1 MNKKKKAEEM
11 GVNLG
16 IIITPML
23 DMAFQVLAFFIMTY
37 HPSALEGY
45 FDIKMLP
52 PEKVAAKGDKDT
64 SKDPG
69 IADPPELIDV
79 LTVYV
84 KSVGQGQQEG
94 TRKAGEPSR
103 LELKRP
109 EDGANPE
116 MISDMNSETVTKLT
130 PDLKDFLDD
139 VPMDSRKKE
148 ALREKYNMALFHE
161 GLGKLSLELK
171 KFLDD
176 PSHIKANIKIAP
188 DPDLKHKY
196 TMALYDACKG
206 TKEAPLFQNIQ
217 FIAPP
222 LAGKKD

>member
-1 MNKKKKAEEM
+1 MHKKKKEEET

-69 IADPPELIDV
+69 ITDPPELTDV

-84 KSVGQGQQEG
+84 KSVGRGQSEG
-94 TRKAGEPSR
+94 TRSEGDPSR
-103 LELKRP
+103 IELKRP
-109 EDGANPE
+109 EDSNPE
-116 MISDMNSETVTKLT
+116 MMSDMNTEVVRKLT

-139 VPMDSRKKE
+139 VPMEPKRKE
-148 ALREKYNMALFHE
+148 ALKEKYNMALFQE
-161 GLGKLSLELK
+161 GLDKLSAELK
-171 KFLDD
+171 KFLED

-188 DPDLKHKY
+188 DPELKHKY

-206 TKEAPLFQNIQ
+206 TREAPLFQNIQ
-217 FIAPP
+217 FVAPP